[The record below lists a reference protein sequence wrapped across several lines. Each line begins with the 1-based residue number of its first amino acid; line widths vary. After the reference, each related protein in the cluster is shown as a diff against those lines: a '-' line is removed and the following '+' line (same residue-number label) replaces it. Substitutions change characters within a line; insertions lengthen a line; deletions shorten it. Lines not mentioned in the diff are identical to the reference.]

1 MDYSQALVSPG
12 PHAPAPNYFSLPD
25 LGPEEDEPQQVVPK
39 PPFRLYRCILRHQQ
53 LELEVHVRLYL
64 EYPVRPPLLLVQ
76 SLRELGKD
84 KRSKPRLLDA
94 VNEKLVFEQE
104 VSFAPGGWNQTYVVA
119 WLPVPGC
126 VRVLCIVTKGVRL
139 SPCLQANIAA
149 VQATPA
155 SSRHEVLLHQLLH
168 LRLCMDD
175 FAVQYIAETGSVST
189 KDMELVHLLQA
200 RQRRRGRDR
209 RPPAACLGAQH
220 AGSGRA

>member
-25 LGPEEDEPQQVVPK
+25 LDPEEDEPQQVVPK

-94 VNEKLVFEQE
+94 VSEKLVFEQE
-104 VSFAPGGWNQTYVVA
+104 VSIRGWNQTCVA
-119 WLPVPGC
+119 WLLVPGC
-126 VRVLCIVTKGVRL
+126 LSAHRSVIKGVRL

-155 SSRHEVLLHQLLH
+155 ASRHEMLLHQLLH

-209 RPPAACLGAQH
+209 RPPAACLSAQH
-220 AGSGRA
+220 AGSGRP